1 MAVMARSNGLDE
13 LQKYRGTIMPAVLIH
28 HITPVKE
35 DPAGACDLGNL
46 IALSSASHK
55 LIHDL
60 YNDPGRKAE
69 TQELLRMI
77 VQKEMESMD

>member
-1 MAVMARSNGLDE
+1 MARSNGLDE

-28 HITPVKE
+28 HIIPVKE

-55 LIHDL
+55 LVHDL
-60 YNDPGRKAE
+60 YNNPEEKAE
-69 TQELLRMI
+69 TQKLLRTI
-77 VQKEMESMD
+77 VQNEMEYMN